1 MTERFLAGRCWRTL
15 TLLAD
20 LLELSLCWSLCSLP
34 VVTMG
39 AATAA
44 LLELLP
50 DLEAGGGVVKRY
62 RQGLRRCWRR
72 ATLFWLAGL
81 GGAAV
86 VLVDLAVCIQNFSQ
100 GLGWALLTGF
110 MAGAALVLAA
120 ALVYLLAL
128 AAKTEL
134 PLRQAAGRAVLLTLG
149 CLPSTLALWLSGAV
163 GLWLAGRLWWIAFLF
178 PAFFF
183 LPTAGIVDRV
193 LRRWGQ
199 ASLKGGRG

>member
-81 GGAAV
+81 
-86 VLVDLAVCIQNFSQ
+86 
-100 GLGWALLTGF
+100 
-110 MAGAALVLAA
+110 
-120 ALVYLLAL
+120 
-128 AAKTEL
+128 
-134 PLRQAAGRAVLLTLG
+134 
-149 CLPSTLALWLSGAV
+149 
-163 GLWLAGRLWWIAFLF
+163 
-178 PAFFF
+178 
-183 LPTAGIVDRV
+183 
-193 LRRWGQ
+193 
-199 ASLKGGRG
+199 